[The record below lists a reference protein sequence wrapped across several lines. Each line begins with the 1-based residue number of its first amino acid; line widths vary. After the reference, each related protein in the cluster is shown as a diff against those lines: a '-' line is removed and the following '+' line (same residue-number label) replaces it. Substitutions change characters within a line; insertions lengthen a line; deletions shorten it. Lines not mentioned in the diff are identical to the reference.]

1 MHAIML
7 AFHDLGFDD
16 AIRADGSSAERAI
29 TLLPALEAS
38 IRTAIATADHPPGEA
53 FAERLGRAF
62 RGPLDRVV
70 AAADMLSL
78 GHAGRADDDIVATI
92 AASARQLL
100 ALVDEVVD
108 LQRIER
114 PDFRPNAEPI
124 DLADI
129 ARQAC
134 GLLTV
139 RAAANGVHLMR
150 PPDAQAIMVLGDFG
164 RSLQIM
170 LGLLGNAVRNAP
182 RGTAIWMR
190 CVRAEHSA
198 ALIVVDEGPG
208 ISPFDQERIFL
219 PFQRVDGDSGPGA
232 GLGLYVGR
240 LLARAMRGDLIVE
253 SPPGEGACFILTLPL
268 VPA

>member
-7 AFHDLGFDD
+7 AYHDLGFDD
-16 AIRADGSSAERAI
+16 AIRADASSAGTAI

-38 IRTAIATADHPPGEA
+38 IRTAIARVDHPAGEA

-78 GHAGRADDDIVATI
+78 RHSGRDDDDIAATI

-114 PDFRPNAEPI
+114 PDFRPHAEPI

-139 RAAANGVHLMR
+139 RAAARGVQLLR
-150 PPDAQAIMVLGDFG
+150 PPEGQSIMVLGDFG
-164 RSLQIM
+164 RALQIM

-182 RGTAIWMR
+182 RGTMVWVR
-190 CVRAEHSA
+190 CAQAGQKA
-198 ALIVVDEGPG
+198 ALIVVDEGAG

-219 PFQRVDGDSGPGA
+219 PFERVDGDRGAGA
-232 GLGLYVGR
+232 GLGLYIGR
-240 LLARAMRGDLIVE
+240 LLARAMGGDLIVD
-253 SPPGEGACFILTLPL
+253 SAPGEGACFMLTLPL
-268 VPA
+268 AQA